1 LKKIPLILFSLL
13 LILISFS
20 FLQKDNVS
28 INLSY
33 NLNYKNDSW
42 QKQRTGF
49 LWALSYLGAELPKGS
64 FDKNIEWIDSSS
76 FKINFAS
83 LGFDEHALNE
93 LKSITDSIKN
103 TPYYIK
109 HHSIDVGHF
118 IALTIGSSPHYY
130 AITNMPANYS
140 QFLASHEFENP
151 IVFSVI
157 KSSVA
162 KHHRVVKC
170 KINKSV
176 LKTAFVA
183 EEGGGEINSNF
194 IPEFFETMDIMKNGQ
209 LRFAIYNA
217 NGSLANAS
225 PVEFG
230 NAGKPA
236 KCLWCHEIVIQ
247 PLFGKTDSVANS
259 ISPRE
264 FQKLVESQNM
274 ILNVYRKTLN
284 SEINF
289 SNRQDH
295 TLMELLYISY
305 MEPSIKK
312 LSKEWSIPEKE
323 LKAILNQQTTHPHS
337 EFSFFD
343 SVYYRA
349 NIEKYAPSKCIKVA
363 DDIREP
369 SIYEPMFIKGKQ

>member
-1 LKKIPLILFSLL
+1 LKKIRLILFSLI
-13 LILISFS
+13 LISISFS
-20 FLQKDNVS
+20 FLQKDSVS

-33 NLNYKNDSW
+33 NLNYKDDSW

-49 LWALSYLGAELPKGS
+49 LWALSYLGAELSKGS

-76 FKINFAS
+76 FKINFNS
-83 LGFDEHALNE
+83 LGFDEHALNV
-93 LKSITDSIKN
+93 LKLITDSITN
-103 TPYYIK
+103 TPYYIE

-130 AITNMPANYS
+130 AITNMPENYS

-151 IVFSVI
+151 IVFSVT

-170 KINKSV
+170 KINKSI
-176 LKTAFVA
+176 LKTAFIA
-183 EEGGGEINSNF
+183 EESGGEINSNF
-194 IPEFFETMDIMKNGQ
+194 IPSFFETMDIMKNGQ

-217 NGSLANAS
+217 NGSLVNAS

-247 PLFGKTDSVANS
+247 PLFIKTDSVANS

-274 ILNVYRKTLN
+274 MLNMYRKTLN

-289 SNRQDH
+289 NNRQDH

-312 LSKEWSIPEKE
+312 LSKEWSIPEKD
-323 LKAILNQQTTHPHS
+323 LKVILNQQTTHPHS

-349 NIEKYAPSKCIKVA
+349 GIEKYAPSKCIKVA

-369 SIYEPMFIKGKQ
+369 SIYEPMFIKRKQ

>member
-1 LKKIPLILFSLL
+1 MKKIVVILFSLL
-13 LILISFS
+13 LVSFS
-20 FLQKDNVS
+20 FLYKDNVS
-28 INLSY
+28 LNLSY
-33 NLNYKNDSW
+33 TLNYKDDSW
-42 QKQRTGF
+42 HKQRTGF
-49 LWALSYLGAELPKGS
+49 LWALSYLGADLPKGS
-64 FDKNIEWIDSSS
+64 FDKYIEWIDSSS
-76 FKINFAS
+76 FEINFNS

-130 AITNMPANYS
+130 AITNIPENYG
-140 QFLASHEFENP
+140 QFLASHEFEDP
-151 IVFSVI
+151 IVFSVT

-170 KINKSV
+170 KIHKSV
-176 LKTAFVA
+176 LKTAFIA
-183 EEGGGEINSNF
+183 EEGSGEINSNF

-217 NGSLANAS
+217 NGSLVNAS

-236 KCLWCHEIVIQ
+236 KCMWCHEIVIQ
-247 PLFGKTDSVANS
+247 PLFIKTDSVANS

-264 FQKLVESQNM
+264 FQKLAESQNM

-289 SNRQDH
+289 DMKQYH

-312 LSKEWSIPEKE
+312 LSKEWDISEKDIRV
-323 LKAILNQQTTHPHS
+323 ILNQQTTHHHS

-349 NIEKYAPSKCIKVA
+349 GIERYAPSKCIKVA

-369 SIYEPMFIKGKQ
+369 SIYEPMFINGK